1 MIFRKSWGAA
11 GPRPGGIAKQGC
23 TAARQ
28 GLRAGPPRRM
38 TLKGVERIEID
49 RRYCKGCMLCQ
60 YVCKYDVFEPG
71 QERSAL
77 DYLMPR
83 PSRPENCRLC
93 RLCESHCPDM
103 ALVVVAPQG
112 PGKGKGKK

>member
-1 MIFRKSWGAA
+1 MSSTKTEKSYRVIYNPNYCKFATCE
-11 GPRPGGIAKQGC
+11 IC
-23 TAARQ
+23 I
-28 GLRAGPPRRM
+28 GLCPVKNLVIKDNKVTDLG
-38 TLKGVERIEID
+38 L
-49 RRYCKGCMLCQ
+49 CKGCMLCQ

>member
-1 MIFRKSWGAA
+1 MKGA
-11 GPRPGGIAKQGC
+11 
-23 TAARQ
+23 
-28 GLRAGPPRRM
+28 
-38 TLKGVERIEID
+38 ERIEID

-60 YVCKYDVFEPG
+60 YVCKFEVFEPG

-83 PSRPENCRLC
+83 PAKVENCRVC

-103 ALVVVAPQG
+103 ALVVIAQEE
-112 PGKGKGKK
+112 GKGKET